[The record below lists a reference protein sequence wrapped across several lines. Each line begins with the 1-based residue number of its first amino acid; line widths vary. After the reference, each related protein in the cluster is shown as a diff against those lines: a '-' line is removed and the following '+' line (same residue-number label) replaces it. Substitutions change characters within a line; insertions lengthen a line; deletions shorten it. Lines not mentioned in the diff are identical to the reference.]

1 MESIK
6 YYFGIR
12 VSEFRRLNGLTQK
25 ELAEKMGMTASF
37 VTKMGR
43 GLKTPTLPN
52 AVEFARC
59 LGVHLDWLSFDKHPS
74 FNKPPDG
81 LIQLAQMPRGYRMAV
96 MNRLAEAVEAAW
108 DVLGEPISKIYG
120 SFMGLPWKSRYWK
133 VFALLFTLEQLGE
146 HSRAENL
153 LQVDKAH
160 CENQTVK

>member
-37 VTKMGR
+37 VTKMER

-120 SFMGLPWKSRYWK
+120 SFMR
-133 VFALLFTLEQLGE
+133 FALLFTLEQLGE